1 MKLNEMKITDIIP
14 SEYNPRKITDEE
26 YIKLSNSIQE
36 FGFVDPI
43 IINLKNNHII
53 GGHQRYNFLL
63 NQYIQNNEYET
74 LKLLKLGD
82 IGWVFP
88 ETELTVEN
96 DDYEKAL
103 NIALNKISGEWDDE
117 KLNELFQDLQLNE
130 FDLDLTGFSNLELE
144 EFHLEIVEEDT
155 LNDTAEIVDDEYIP
169 EDDLTVTVEK
179 GDLYQLGNHYL
190 MCGDSTN
197 KEDVDKLMQGHKADI
212 SFTSPPYNAGTTPTE
227 THMGISSKYKHDDD
241 NKTTEEYTEFLN
253 NYLSNAIRNSQ
264 YTFMNIQSLSNNK
277 ISLIETLY
285 ANKKYFA
292 DTIIWD
298 KMNGQPAMAKNV
310 LNSVFE
316 YIHIFSEKATRSIGT
331 IEFRG
336 TLENVIHMSL
346 QRNNEYS
353 KIHNATF
360 SIEFASYF
368 IKNFAKKSVLD
379 LFGGTGTTLIACEQL
394 GRTCYMM
401 EYDPYYCQVI
411 LDRYK
416 KFTGNDIVKL

>member
-1 MKLNEMKITDIIP
+1 MKITDIIP
-14 SEYNPRKITDEE
+14 SEYNPRKITDDE

-63 NQYIQNNEYET
+63 KQYIQNNKYET

-103 NIALNKISGEWDDE
+103 NIALNKISGEWDNE

-155 LNDTAEIVDDEYIP
+155 LNDTTEIVDDEYIP

-416 KFTGNDIVKL
+416 KFTGKDNVKL

>member
-1 MKLNEMKITDIIP
+1 MKITDIIP
-14 SEYNPRKITDEE
+14 SEYNPRKITDDE

-63 NQYIQNNEYET
+63 KQYIQNNKYET

-103 NIALNKISGEWDDE
+103 NIALNKISGEWDNE

-155 LNDTAEIVDDEYIP
+155 LNDTTEIVDDEYIP

>member
-1 MKLNEMKITDIIP
+1 
-14 SEYNPRKITDEE
+14 
-26 YIKLSNSIQE
+26 
-36 FGFVDPI
+36 
-43 IINLKNNHII
+43 
-53 GGHQRYNFLL
+53 
-63 NQYIQNNEYET
+63 
-74 LKLLKLGD
+74 
-82 IGWVFP
+82 
-88 ETELTVEN
+88 
-96 DDYEKAL
+96 
-103 NIALNKISGEWDDE
+103 
-117 KLNELFQDLQLNE
+117 
-130 FDLDLTGFSNLELE
+130 
-144 EFHLEIVEEDT
+144 
-155 LNDTAEIVDDEYIP
+155 
-169 EDDLTVTVEK
+169 
-179 GDLYQLGNHYL
+179 
-190 MCGDSTN
+190 
-197 KEDVDKLMQGHKADI
+197 
-212 SFTSPPYNAGTTPTE
+212 
-227 THMGISSKYKHDDD
+227 
-241 NKTTEEYTEFLN
+241 
-253 NYLSNAIRNSQ
+253 
-264 YTFMNIQSLSNNK
+264 
-277 ISLIETLY
+277 
-285 ANKKYFA
+285 
-292 DTIIWD
+292 
-298 KMNGQPAMAKNV
+298 MNGQPAMAKNV

>member
-14 SEYNPRKITDEE
+14 SEYNPRKITDDE

-63 NQYIQNNEYET
+63 NQYIQNNKYET

-103 NIALNKISGEWDDE
+103 NIALNKISGEWDNE

-155 LNDTAEIVDDEYIP
+155 LNDTTEIVDDEYIP

>member
-14 SEYNPRKITDEE
+14 SEYNPRKITDDE

-63 NQYIQNNEYET
+63 KQYIQNNKYET

-103 NIALNKISGEWDDE
+103 NIALNKISGEWDNE
-117 KLNELFQDLQLNE
+117 KLNELFQDLQLNA

-155 LNDTAEIVDDEYIP
+155 LNDTTEIVDDEYIP

>member
-1 MKLNEMKITDIIP
+1 MDLETIPITSIIP
-14 SEYNPRKITDEE
+14 AEYNPRKISDSE
-26 YIKLSNSIQE
+26 YEKLANSINE

-43 IINLKNNHII
+43 IINLNNNHII
-53 GGHQRYNFLL
+53 GGHQRYTVLL
-63 NQYIQNNEYET
+63 DQYIQKGENEE
-74 LKLLKLGD
+74 LNLIRLGD
-82 IGWVFP
+82 IGWIFP

-103 NIALNKISGEWDDE
+103 NIALNKISGEWDTE

-130 FDLDLTGFSNLELE
+130 FDLDLTGFSNLDLE
-144 EFHLEIVEEDT
+144 EFHFEIEEDI
-155 LNDTAEIVDDEYIP
+155 LNDSPEIVDDEYVP
-169 EDDLTVTVEK
+169 EDDLTVTVKK

-241 NKTTEEYTEFLN
+241 NKTPEEYTEFLN
-253 NYLSNAIRNSQ
+253 NYLSNAIKNSH

-336 TLENVIHMSL
+336 TLENIIHMSL

-368 IKNFAKKSVLD
+368 IENFAKESVLD

-394 GRTCYMM
+394 GKTCYMM
-401 EYDPYYCQVI
+401 EYDPYYCQVV

-416 KFTGNDIVKL
+416 QFTGNDAMKL

>member
-63 NQYIQNNEYET
+63 NQYIQNNKYET

-82 IGWVFP
+82 IGWIFP

-103 NIALNKISGEWDDE
+103 NIALNKISGEWDNE

-130 FDLDLTGFSNLELE
+130 FDLDLTGFTNLELE
-144 EFHLEIVEEDT
+144 EFHFEIAEEDI
-155 LNDTAEIVDDEYIP
+155 LNDTTEIVDDEYVP
-169 EDDLTVTVEK
+169 EDDLTVTVER
-179 GDLYQLGNHYL
+179 GDLYQLGKHYL

-197 KEDVDKLMQGHKADI
+197 NEDVDKLMQGHKADI

-253 NYLSNAIRNSQ
+253 NYLSNAIKNSQ

-285 ANKKYFA
+285 TNKKYFA

-368 IKNFAKKSVLD
+368 IKNFAKESVLD

-394 GRTCYMM
+394 GKTCYMM

-416 KFTGNDIVKL
+416 QFTGNEVVKL